1 MSGSRPQVG
10 PGRVVSEAVQA
21 AVLIPAQKG
30 VDRNVIFGLEVV
42 AQTTHYGV
50 PQLTVRGL
58 GDQLVVQ
65 AQETEELGGARYSPD
80 VPVLYQWRDC
90 QASYASLGVKERAR
104 GGVGNSTDVPQQ
116 VASLDVEFP

>member
-21 AVLIPAQKG
+21 AVLIPAQEG
-30 VDRNVIFGLEVV
+30 VDRIVIFGLEVV

-58 GDQLVVQ
+58 GDQLVVR
-65 AQETEELGGARYSPD
+65 AQRLRSWVARVTVQMSP
-80 VPVLYQWRDC
+80 
-90 QASYASLGVKERAR
+90 SSISGVIAR
-104 GGVGNSTDVPQQ
+104 PPTRLS
-116 VASLDVEFP
+116 A